1 MSGGARPVVVVHG
14 GCGGPRHDGAE
25 HEDETRAAL
34 VAAVGAARAILDA
47 GGRALDAAQAAVESL
62 EACPLFNAGTGSVLT
77 SRGDVEMDAAL
88 MDGRT
93 GRAGAVAAVTS
104 PRHAIALA
112 RAVLEHSPHTMLVG
126 EGADAFAAA
135 HGVETVPPG
144 HHVTDRQRARRRE
157 PTPGTVG
164 AVVLDR
170 SGNLAAATST
180 GGTHGQLPGRVGDS
194 PLIGA
199 GTFADERIAVSG
211 TGHGESLIRAV
222 AAHELAA
229 LHRHA
234 GLPLADAAARL
245 VAGIEQ
251 DAGLIA
257 VDAGGALVHRS
268 NTARFNRGWQVGD
281 SAVETAL

>member
-1 MSGGARPVVVVHG
+1 MNLAIMVHG
-14 GCGGPRHDGAE
+14 GAKEIPADKAE
-25 HEDETRAAL
+25 AHQAGCLA
-34 VAAVGAARAILDA
+34 AARAGWDVLA
-47 GGRALDAAQAAVESL
+47 GGGSALDAVEAAVRAL
-62 EACPLFNAGTGSVLT
+62 EDDPTFNAGFGSELN
-77 SRGDVEMDAAL
+77 SAGEVEMDAAL

-112 RAVLEHSPHTMLVG
+112 RAVLEHSPHTMLAG

-135 HGVETVPPG
+135 HGIETVPPG
-144 HHVTDRQRARRRE
+144 HHVTARQRARRE

-164 AVVLDR
+164 AVVLDAA
-170 SGNLAAATST
+170 GDLAAATST

-199 GTFADERIAVSG
+199 GTFADDRIAVSG

-234 GLPLADAAARL
+234 GLPLAGAAARL

-257 VDAGGALVHRS
+257 IDAGGALVHHA

-281 SAVETAL
+281 GPVETAL